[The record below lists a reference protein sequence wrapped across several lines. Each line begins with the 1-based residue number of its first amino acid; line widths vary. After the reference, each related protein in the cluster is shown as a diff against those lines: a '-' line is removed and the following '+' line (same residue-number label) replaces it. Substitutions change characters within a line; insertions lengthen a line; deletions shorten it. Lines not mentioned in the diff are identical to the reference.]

1 MNYIHWYCSNSWLLC
16 GCNIQF
22 VHITADYLQLL
33 GVFLEHP
40 HPRKVALSSTRVL
53 SMQGDALL
61 WRNLAGRF
69 HCLQFT
75 RRRHA
80 PHVTQ
85 PVVDCAML
93 ACGSLDDYHHLIGSR
108 ASRELGT
115 LTAALA
121 NAMPIVGNC
130 LRSQLLGKF
139 RCFVVVTTL
148 LWAKV
153 VPRALNLGISLTRTA
168 AATSGEVS
176 LLSQLGLLI
185 LPCYAHK
192 SGAGRLDFACWVRF
206 ESGSRFGLV
215 GAFLSWVCFLIYVF
229 CLFLF
234 VRSHCY
240 EKL

>member
-1 MNYIHWYCSNSWLLC
+1 MFHIQSYRSNRWLIF
-16 GCNIQF
+16 GCNMLF
-22 VHITADYLQLL
+22 VHITADYRQLL
-33 GVFLEHP
+33 RVFLGHP
-40 HPRKVALSSTRVL
+40 HPRKVALASARAFA
-53 SMQGDALL
+53 MQGDALL
-61 WRNLAGRF
+61 WRNLAGRCY
-69 HCLQFT
+69 CLQFT

-85 PVVDCAML
+85 PVVDCALL

-108 ASRELGT
+108 ASRGLGT

-121 NAMPIVGNC
+121 SAVPIVGNC

-206 ESGSRFGLV
+206 ESGSRFCFWV
-215 GAFLSWVCFLIYVF
+215 GFFL
-229 CLFLF
+229 LFLF
-234 VRSHCY
+234 FIFLFFSNFFVLGVFYGKS
-240 EKL
+240 

>member
-1 MNYIHWYCSNSWLLC
+1 
-16 GCNIQF
+16 
-22 VHITADYLQLL
+22 
-33 GVFLEHP
+33 
-40 HPRKVALSSTRVL
+40 
-53 SMQGDALL
+53 MQGDALL
-61 WRNLAGRF
+61 WRNIAGRF

-85 PVVDCAML
+85 PVVDCAVL
-93 ACGSLDDYHHLIGSR
+93 ACGSLNDYHHLIGSR

-121 NAMPIVGNC
+121 SAVPIVGNC
-130 LRSQLLGKF
+130 LRSQLLGKL
-139 RCFVVVTTL
+139 RCLVVVTTL

-185 LPCYAHK
+185 LPYYAHK

-206 ESGSRFGLV
+206 ESGSRFCFGL
-215 GAFLSWVCFLIYVF
+215 AFSSVFVFYFLIF
-229 CLFLF
+229 F
-234 VRSHCY
+234 
-240 EKL
+240 

>member
-1 MNYIHWYCSNSWLLC
+1 
-16 GCNIQF
+16 
-22 VHITADYLQLL
+22 
-33 GVFLEHP
+33 
-40 HPRKVALSSTRVL
+40 
-53 SMQGDALL
+53 MQGEALL
-61 WRNLAGRF
+61 WRNLAGRCY
-69 HCLQFT
+69 CLQFT

-108 ASRELGT
+108 ASRGLGT

-121 NAMPIVGNC
+121 SAMPIVGNC

-185 LPCYAHK
+185 LPYYAHK
-192 SGAGRLDFACWVRF
+192 SGAGCLDFACLVRL
-206 ESGSRFGLV
+206 ESGSRFFYFFVFLFF
-215 GAFLSWVCFLIYVF
+215 AFLFFSN
-229 CLFLF
+229 FLF
-234 VRSHCY
+234 
-240 EKL
+240 

>member
-1 MNYIHWYCSNSWLLC
+1 MFHIQSYRSNRWLLC
-16 GCNIQF
+16 GCNMQF
-22 VHITADYLQLL
+22 MHITADYRQLL
-33 GVFLEHP
+33 QVFLGHP
-40 HPRKVALSSTRVL
+40 HPRKVALPSARAL

-61 WRNLAGRF
+61 WRNLAGRLN
-69 HCLQFT
+69 CLQFT

-85 PVVDCAML
+85 PVVDRALL

-108 ASRELGT
+108 ASRGLGT

-121 NAMPIVGNC
+121 SALPIVGNC

-139 RCFVVVTTL
+139 RCFVVVITL

-153 VPRALNLGISLTRTA
+153 IPRALNLGISLTRTA
-168 AATSGEVS
+168 AATSGEAS

-192 SGAGRLDFACWVRF
+192 SGAGRLDFACWVRL
-206 ESGSRFGLV
+206 ESSSRFCFWV
-215 GAFLSWVCFLIYVF
+215 GFFCFIFAFLI
-229 CLFLF
+229 FLF
-234 VRSHCY
+234 
-240 EKL
+240 

>member
-1 MNYIHWYCSNSWLLC
+1 MNYIHWYRSNSWLIF
-16 GCNIQF
+16 GCNMQF
-22 VHITADYLQLL
+22 MHITADYRQLL
-33 GVFLEHP
+33 QVLLGHP

-53 SMQGDALL
+53 SMQGYALL
-61 WRNLAGRF
+61 WRNLAGRCY
-69 HCLQFT
+69 CLQFT
-75 RRRHA
+75 RRRRA

-108 ASRELGT
+108 ASRGLGT

-121 NAMPIVGNC
+121 SAVPIVGNC
-130 LRSQLLGKF
+130 LRSQLLAKF

-185 LPCYAHK
+185 LPYYAHK
-192 SGAGRLDFACWVRF
+192 SGAGRLDFACLVRL
-206 ESGSRFGLV
+206 ESGSRFSFWV
-215 GAFLSWVCFLIYVF
+215 GFFFFCFIFVLGVIYGK
-229 CLFLF
+229 
-234 VRSHCY
+234 S
-240 EKL
+240 